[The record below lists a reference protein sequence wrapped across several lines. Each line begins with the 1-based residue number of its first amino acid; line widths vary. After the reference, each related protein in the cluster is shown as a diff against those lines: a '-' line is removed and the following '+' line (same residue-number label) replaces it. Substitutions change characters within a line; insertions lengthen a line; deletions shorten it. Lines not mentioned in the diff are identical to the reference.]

1 MARCALCRLDRRRS
15 HVLPELIYRP
25 ICRRRED
32 EDCYQHAPAS
42 VRVDG
47 SKPMKLMYEFLS
59 EGVHALSEEQAVE
72 AAMELSESLEFVV
85 RQLHLAQRDR
95 QQYAQRIRE

>member
-1 MARCALCRLDRRRS
+1 
-15 HVLPELIYRP
+15 
-25 ICRRRED
+25 
-32 EDCYQHAPAS
+32 
-42 VRVDG
+42 
-47 SKPMKLMYEFLS
+47 MKLMYEFLS